1 MAKGERYPGPLVF
14 GLDIGTRSIVG
25 TVGYM
30 FNKKFHVVAIQSR
43 LHETR
48 AMLDGQIHD
57 IAAVADS
64 IMDVKAELQRKTGQP
79 LNDVCIA
86 AAGRVLRT
94 VTVHVEHKFDED
106 TDVNAEHIYSLEL
119 LGAQKAY
126 EEFLKNNTLNM
137 RFYCV
142 GYTVERYYLNKYQM
156 NELLSHK
163 GNEIGADVI
172 ATFLPDEVVDGL
184 YKAVGMAGLNVA
196 NMTLEPIAAMELAIP
211 KSYRMLNLALVDVGA
226 GTSDISITRDGAI
239 IAYGM
244 IPSAGDELTE
254 AIAKHFLTDFDE
266 AEKIKF
272 GVSSKSAIEFTDI
285 MGIKQK
291 TDAKEVQEI
300 LRPTASV
307 IAREVSDQIKKLN
320 GGKPVSAIFLVGG
333 GGKVP
338 VFTEIL
344 ADEMQIARERVAV
357 RGEEVLKDVDFK
369 DERIKKDSLLVTP
382 IGICLNFYNQ
392 VNNFIFVSFNDA
404 QIKLYDNDHLQIVDA
419 AMASGFSN
427 ADLFPKRGKEI
438 NYTVN
443 GKQRVARGTMGES
456 AVVMLNG
463 ENAAINAR
471 IKAGDIIKVD
481 PSTAGDPASITIEE
495 LPEYKQSIRVN
506 VNEKTVILPKF
517 AQVNGELQS
526 GYYEIKDGDEV
537 VMRDYYTV
545 SQILDFMDISK
556 EDDSEIY
563 VNHEEAYSDMPVY
576 ENFNVEIEIKQ
587 EELVGDPEERA
598 KKEARIN
605 AIKKVFKGMEE
616 EAEGIVRDPEEEETE
631 KAGEEAEKEETGKAG
646 EEREEKPEE
655 KEEDKDSDD
664 SESREDPDSKTEKG
678 SDDRKDGSEPE
689 KESSDEEGAS
699 GETEP
704 EPETDDTGEEDR
716 EGTDQKNPAVDFENN
731 GTDWKDMQKKMPDG
745 TIELTVR
752 VNGDEVILTGKKE
765 YIYVD
770 VFDKIDFDL
779 SEPAGKTVI
788 TKLNGIRTAS
798 YAEKLRPGDI
808 LEIYWQG

>member
-30 FNKKFHVVAIQSR
+30 FNKKFHVIAIQSR

-57 IAAVADS
+57 IAAVADA

-79 LNDVCIA
+79 LSDVCIA

-106 TDVNAEHIYSLEL
+106 TDVTAEHIYSLEL

-126 EEFLKNNTLNM
+126 EEFLNSNTLNM

-142 GYTVERYYLNKYQM
+142 GYTVERYYLNKYPM
-156 NELLSHK
+156 GELLSHK

-266 AEKIKF
+266 AERIKF
-272 GVSSKSAIEFTDI
+272 GVNQKAAIEFTDI

-291 TDAKEVQEI
+291 TDAREVQEI
-300 LRPTASV
+300 LRPTASM

-320 GGKPVSAIFLVGG
+320 GGKPVSAIFVVGG

-357 RGEEVLKDVDFK
+357 KGEEVLKGIDFR
-369 DERIKKDSLLVTP
+369 DERVKKDSLLVTP

-392 VNNFIFVSFNDA
+392 VNNFIFVSFNGT
-404 QIKLYDNDHLQIVDA
+404 QVKLYDNDHLQIVDA
-419 AMASGFSN
+419 AMASGFPN

-443 GKQRVARGTMGES
+443 GKQRVARGTMGEG
-456 AVVMLNG
+456 AVITLNG
-463 ENAAINAR
+463 ETAPINAK
-471 IKAGDIIKVD
+471 IKAGDIIEVQ
-481 PSTAGDPASITIEE
+481 PSTAGEPAVITIDS
-495 LPEYKQSIRVN
+495 LPEYKQSIKIN
-506 VNEKTVILPKF
+506 VNDKTVTMPKF
-517 AQVNGELQS
+517 AAVNGELQS
-526 GYYEIKDGDEV
+526 GYYEIKSGDEV
-537 VMRDYYTV
+537 IMRDYYTV
-545 SQILDFMDISK
+545 AQVLDFMDITK

-576 ENFNVEIEIKQ
+576 ENFSVEIEIKQ
-587 EELVGDPEERA
+587 EELTGDPKENKNEPEKTENPEETDKTENTDSTKDA
-598 KKEARIN
+598 EKPEDTEDTGKSGSDEKEDEKKDDNEPLKETAD
-605 AIKKVFKGMEE
+605 EE
-616 EAEGIVRDPEEEETE
+616 KAQKEDTLKNESEEDGKADDLKEEEE
-631 KAGEEAEKEETGKAG
+631 KSAEMLK
-646 EEREEKPEE
+646 R
-655 KEEDKDSDD
+655 
-664 SESREDPDSKTEKG
+664 
-678 SDDRKDGSEPE
+678 
-689 KESSDEEGAS
+689 
-699 GETEP
+699 
-704 EPETDDTGEEDR
+704 
-716 EGTDQKNPAVDFENN
+716 N
-731 GTDWKDMQKKMPDG
+731 PDG
-745 TIELTVR
+745 TVDMTVR
-752 VNGDEVILTGKKE
+752 VNGGEVLLSGKKE

-779 SEPAGKTVI
+779 KKPGGKSVV
-788 TKLNGIRTAS
+788 TKLNGLKIS
-798 YAEKLRPGDI
+798 SFAEKLRPGDI
-808 LEIYWQG
+808 LEIYWQS

>member
-30 FNKKFHVVAIQSR
+30 FNKKFHVIAIQSR

-57 IAAVADS
+57 IAAVADA

-79 LNDVCIA
+79 LSDVCIA

-106 TDVNAEHIYSLEL
+106 TDVTAEHIYSLEL

-126 EEFLKNNTLNM
+126 EEFLNSNTLNM

-142 GYTVERYYLNKYQM
+142 GYTVERYYLNKYPM
-156 NELLSHK
+156 GELLSHK

-266 AEKIKF
+266 AERIKF
-272 GVSSKSAIEFTDI
+272 GVNQKAAIEFTDI

-291 TDAKEVQEI
+291 TDAREVQEI
-300 LRPTASV
+300 LRPTASM

-320 GGKPVSAIFLVGG
+320 GGKPVSAIFVVGG

-357 RGEEVLKDVDFK
+357 KGEEVLKVIDFR
-369 DERIKKDSLLVTP
+369 DERVKKDSLLVTP

-392 VNNFIFVSFNDA
+392 VNNFIFVSFNGT
-404 QIKLYDNDHLQIVDA
+404 QVKLYDNDHLQIVDA
-419 AMASGFSN
+419 AMASGFPN

-443 GKQRVARGTMGES
+443 GKQRVARGTMGEG
-456 AVVMLNG
+456 AVITLNG
-463 ENAAINAR
+463 ETAPINAK
-471 IKAGDIIKVD
+471 IKAGDIIEVQ
-481 PSTAGDPASITIEE
+481 PSTAGEPAVITIDS
-495 LPEYKQSIRVN
+495 LPEYKQSIKIN
-506 VNEKTVILPKF
+506 VNDKTVTMPKF
-517 AQVNGELQS
+517 AAVNGELQS
-526 GYYEIKDGDEV
+526 GYYEIKSGDEV
-537 VMRDYYTV
+537 IMRDYYTV
-545 SQILDFMDISK
+545 AQVLDFMDITK

-576 ENFNVEIEIKQ
+576 ENFSVEIEIKQ
-587 EELVGDPEERA
+587 EELTGDPKENKNEPEKTENPEETDKTENTDSTKDA
-598 KKEARIN
+598 EKPEDTEDTGKSGSDEKEDEKKDDNEPLKETAD
-605 AIKKVFKGMEE
+605 EE
-616 EAEGIVRDPEEEETE
+616 KAQKEDTLKNESEEDGKADDLKEEEE
-631 KAGEEAEKEETGKAG
+631 KSAEMLK
-646 EEREEKPEE
+646 R
-655 KEEDKDSDD
+655 
-664 SESREDPDSKTEKG
+664 
-678 SDDRKDGSEPE
+678 
-689 KESSDEEGAS
+689 
-699 GETEP
+699 
-704 EPETDDTGEEDR
+704 
-716 EGTDQKNPAVDFENN
+716 N
-731 GTDWKDMQKKMPDG
+731 PDG
-745 TIELTVR
+745 TVDMTVR
-752 VNGDEVILTGKKE
+752 VNGGEVLLSGKKE

-779 SEPAGKTVI
+779 KKPGGKSVV
-788 TKLNGIRTAS
+788 TKLNGLKIS
-798 YAEKLRPGDI
+798 SFAEKLRPGDI
-808 LEIYWQG
+808 LEIYWQS